1 MKPRQR
7 TISVLCQFQK
17 HESLEDKKRK
27 NDSCNFNLFFSVKKR
42 FFYWLKK
49 GMLRMYTMDLT
60 GKVAIVTGGANG
72 IGKAIA
78 VALLDC
84 GAKVAVVDKADNPAK
99 ATDSVL
105 NVSADVSS
113 RDQVQQMIEQVT
125 KHFGRL
131 DILVNNAGISTM
143 DYFVDMKEKDWD
155 KTMDVNAKGV
165 YLCMQAAANVLKQ
178 QGEGGKIIN
187 ISSQAGKNGYQLMG
201 SYVASKHAVLGMTKV
216 ASLELAKDKINVN
229 AVCPG
234 IVETNMKRTERV
246 IGGELRKVDA
256 NAIELEDNSQV
267 PLGRTGVPQ
276 DIANVVIFLASG
288 YSDYMTGQGINVTGG
303 MTMN

>member
-1 MKPRQR
+1 M
-7 TISVLCQFQK
+7 F
-17 HESLEDKKRK
+17 
-27 NDSCNFNLFFSVKKR
+27 
-42 FFYWLKK
+42 
-49 GMLRMYTMDLT
+49 MMYTMDLT

-72 IGKAIA
+72 IGKAI
-78 VALLDC
+78 VNALLDC
-84 GAKVAVVDKADNPAK
+84 GAKVAVADKTEVPANTADNILYVATDVSKSDQVDKMVK
-99 ATDSVL
+99 H
-105 NVSADVSS
+105 
-113 RDQVQQMIEQVT
+113 VT
-125 KHFGRL
+125 NHFGRL

-143 DYFVDMKEKDWD
+143 DYFVDIKENDWD

-216 ASLELAKDKINVN
+216 AALELAKDKINVN

-234 IVETNMKRTERV
+234 IVETDMKRTERT

-256 NAIELEDNSQV
+256 EAIELEDNSQV

-276 DIANVVIFLASG
+276 DIANVVIFLASA
-288 YSDYMTGQGINVTGG
+288 YSDYMTGQGVNVTGG

>member
-1 MKPRQR
+1 
-7 TISVLCQFQK
+7 
-17 HESLEDKKRK
+17 
-27 NDSCNFNLFFSVKKR
+27 
-42 FFYWLKK
+42 
-49 GMLRMYTMDLT
+49 MYTIDLT

-72 IGKAIA
+72 IGKAI
-78 VALLDC
+78 VKALLDC
-84 GAKVAVVDKADNPAK
+84 GAKVAIADKTDIPINSQDKVLYISTDVSKKEQVDKMVK
-99 ATDSVL
+99 
-105 NVSADVSS
+105 
-113 RDQVQQMIEQVT
+113 QVT
-125 KHFGRL
+125 DHFGRL

-143 DYFVDMKEKDWD
+143 DYFIDIKENDWD

-165 YLCMQAAANVLKQ
+165 YLCTQAVANVLKQ

-216 ASLELAKDKINVN
+216 AALELAKDKINVN

-234 IVETNMKRTERV
+234 IIETDMKRTERT
-246 IGGELRKVDA
+246 IGGELRKVNA
-256 NAIELEDNSQV
+256 EAIELEDNAQV

-276 DIANVVIFLASG
+276 DVANAVVFLAST
-288 YSDYMTGQGINVTGG
+288 YSDYMTGQGMNVTGG